1 MTSDEA
7 WTELQTEQNDPECS
21 FEICR
26 LCMGTESLENLFE
39 GDGLQRWITDYLSIV
54 VSSED
59 SISHAICTICRIQLD
74 EFHQFRIRCMEVQTA
89 LWSMAQTEKIVE
101 SPKQSRPSCG
111 SRQQRNMP
119 IDGVLEK
126 GGQYHCGTCGKVF
139 DDRKRVLDHM
149 RIHGPKKH
157 LCMKCGQSFPIRLH
171 LKSHTC
177 DELEEEPIQK
187 EHEVFD
193 LQAVKIEPREE
204 IDSIAES
211 PGSEHPLER
220 ETVFEEEGSSYAEE
234 QEESRTVNHIED
246 ATADRIEIGLVKIE
260 EPADDEMEESA
271 VSEIAEFESNADQ
284 RDVPFELGLENAE
297 TATSR
302 SNDSMHSEME
312 EVCEVPKDNVISEET
327 NVRRQGSVKANSEV
341 DDSHVSG
348 QQEGKTEKPN
358 HRCGQCLKVFSTSQ
372 KLKDHMRMV
381 HGEKKYACHICDK
394 RFVLPN
400 NLRVHA
406 RSHNEDTPFKC
417 NVCEKTF
424 KYEQS
429 VWQHKKTQHVS
440 QNSCVD
446 CGIDF
451 PARRQYE
458 QHLRTILHRINAE
471 MRGNSQNE
479 RVSDESGSNGTT
491 DETLQ
496 RMDEI
501 EKVEEAQP
509 ETAETAQQQQQ
520 KHHQCDNCPKKF
532 LEKRQLKT
540 HKRFTHG
547 EKKFVC
553 PVCSKGY
560 IAACYLRVHMRV
572 HDPAKS
578 FKCTK
583 CEKWYKDKRALAF
596 HERTKHSSVD
606 FLQMLRNATKFDN
619 GRSASAPTEKL

>member
-1 MTSDEA
+1 
-7 WTELQTEQNDPECS
+7 
-21 FEICR
+21 
-26 LCMGTESLENLFE
+26 
-39 GDGLQRWITDYLSIV
+39 
-54 VSSED
+54 
-59 SISHAICTICRIQLD
+59 
-74 EFHQFRIRCMEVQTA
+74 
-89 LWSMAQTEKIVE
+89 
-101 SPKQSRPSCG
+101 
-111 SRQQRNMP
+111 
-119 IDGVLEK
+119 
-126 GGQYHCGTCGKVF
+126 
-139 DDRKRVLDHM
+139 
-149 RIHGPKKH
+149 
-157 LCMKCGQSFPIRLH
+157 
-171 LKSHTC
+171 
-177 DELEEEPIQK
+177 
-187 EHEVFD
+187 
-193 LQAVKIEPREE
+193 
-204 IDSIAES
+204 
-211 PGSEHPLER
+211 
-220 ETVFEEEGSSYAEE
+220 
-234 QEESRTVNHIED
+234 
-246 ATADRIEIGLVKIE
+246 
-260 EPADDEMEESA
+260 
-271 VSEIAEFESNADQ
+271 
-284 RDVPFELGLENAE
+284 
-297 TATSR
+297 
-302 SNDSMHSEME
+302 MHSKMV
-312 EVCEVPKDNVISEET
+312 EVCEIRKNNVISDET
-327 NVRRQGSVKANSEV
+327 NARRQGSVKPS
-341 DDSHVSG
+341 
-348 QQEGKTEKPN
+348 N
-358 HRCGQCLKVFSTSQ
+358 HRCDQCLKVFSTRL

-496 RMDEI
+496 RMDVI
-501 EKVEEAQP
+501 EKAEEAQP

-553 PVCSKGY
+553 PVCAKGY

-578 FKCTK
+578 FKC
-583 CEKWYKDKRALAF
+583 ALNVKSGT
-596 HERTKHSSVD
+596 RTKGPSRS
-606 FLQMLRNATKFDN
+606 TKEP
-619 GRSASAPTEKL
+619 SIVA

>member
-1 MTSDEA
+1 M
-7 WTELQTEQNDPECS
+7 
-21 FEICR
+21 
-26 LCMGTESLENLFE
+26 
-39 GDGLQRWITDYLSIV
+39 
-54 VSSED
+54 ED
-59 SISHAICTICRIQLD
+59 
-74 EFHQFRIRCMEVQTA
+74 
-89 LWSMAQTEKIVE
+89 
-101 SPKQSRPSCG
+101 
-111 SRQQRNMP
+111 
-119 IDGVLEK
+119 
-126 GGQYHCGTCGKVF
+126 
-139 DDRKRVLDHM
+139 
-149 RIHGPKKH
+149 
-157 LCMKCGQSFPIRLH
+157 
-171 LKSHTC
+171 
-177 DELEEEPIQK
+177 
-187 EHEVFD
+187 
-193 LQAVKIEPREE
+193 
-204 IDSIAES
+204 
-211 PGSEHPLER
+211 
-220 ETVFEEEGSSYAEE
+220 
-234 QEESRTVNHIED
+234 
-246 ATADRIEIGLVKIE
+246 
-260 EPADDEMEESA
+260 SA
-271 VSEIAEFESNADQ
+271 VSEIAEPESNADQ
-284 RDVPFELGLENAE
+284 RDLQFELGLGNAE
-297 TATSR
+297 IATSR
-302 SNDSMHSEME
+302 SNDSMYSKME
-312 EVCEVPKDNVISEET
+312 DVCEVPKDNVISDET
-327 NVRRQGSVKANSEV
+327 NVRRQGSVKANSE
-341 DDSHVSG
+341 
-348 QQEGKTEKPN
+348 GKTKSPREKPN
-358 HRCGQCLKVFSTSQ
+358 HRCDQCLKVFSTSL

-381 HGEKKYACHICDK
+381 QGEKKYACHICDK

-417 NVCEKTF
+417 NVCQKTF

-451 PARRQYE
+451 PSRRQYE

-491 DETLQ
+491 DETPQ

-501 EKVEEAQP
+501 EKVGEAQP

-553 PVCSKGY
+553 PVCAKGY

-583 CEKWYKDKRALAF
+583 CEKWYKDIKGPRVPRKNQA
-596 HERTKHSSVD
+596 
-606 FLQMLRNATKFDN
+606 
-619 GRSASAPTEKL
+619 